1 LTRASCEYW
10 PSGLPSASG
19 FSIVMLGMMVLAA
32 LRLDLTRKSLGDRSR
47 LARDAR
53 TARDRRWALTSL
65 LPSYPVV
72 WRPIFESSGHSGKCN
87 SKTHRS
93 WSQRVAAMQEPAWIS
108 WRIGV
113 ARAASP
119 WQGRPTRRRKRS
131 AEETPTQCR
140 RSAPFTPGSTPHLPG
155 CGSLSSWG
163 WPPLAAAARGG
174 GGPVGVA
181 GRAAGGPSRVR
192 RRPRRRFAAVHARDG
207 RLCLGRRGHGAAQ
220 RPV

>member
-1 LTRASCEYW
+1 AKLARCDVSAASILAKTWRHCASKLSAPTTLPLRSVATWPAMNRNSDALTRASCEYW

-53 TARDRRWALTSL
+53 TARDGRWALTSL

-119 WQGRPTRRRKRS
+119 WQGRPHK
-131 AEETPTQCR
+131 TPKEK
-140 RSAPFTPGSTPHLPG
+140 
-155 CGSLSSWG
+155 
-163 WPPLAAAARGG
+163 
-174 GGPVGVA
+174 
-181 GRAAGGPSRVR
+181 
-192 RRPRRRFAAVHARDG
+192 
-207 RLCLGRRGHGAAQ
+207 RRG
-220 RPV
+220 